1 MQNIKLMIAYDGS
14 RYYGWQRLGNT
25 DQTIQGKIENVLSK
39 MLNENIELIGSG
51 RTDGGV
57 HARGQVANFKTHT
70 NVTPQ
75 DIIQYCHQYL
85 PSDITVYGAQ
95 VVDDHFH
102 ARYHAKGKQYIYQ
115 IDNGMI
121 HDVFERKYRYH
132 IPQPLDIN
140 QMKKASS
147 YLIGEHDFRSFTNLK
162 SKKKSTVRTIS
173 KIDFIQRNTFLD
185 ISFEGNGFLYNMV
198 RIITGTLIEVGL
210 GKMLPE
216 DVKTILDKKERPL
229 AGPNIP
235 PHGLF
240 LQKVIY

>member
-25 DQTIQGKIENVLSK
+25 EQTIQGKIENVLSK
-39 MLNENIELIGSG
+39 MLKENIELIGSG

-57 HARGQVANFKTHT
+57 HARGQVANFKTS
-70 NVTPQ
+70 VAVSPQ
-75 DIIQYCHQYL
+75 DVIQYCHYYL
-85 PSDITVYGAQ
+85 PSDITVYDAKI
-95 VVDDHFH
+95 VDEKFH
-102 ARYHAKGKQYIYQ
+102 ARYNAKGKQYIYQ
-115 IDNGMI
+115 IDNGII
-121 HDVFERKYRYH
+121 HNVFERKYRYH
-132 IPQPLDIN
+132 VPQPLDIDK
-140 QMKKASS
+140 MKKASS

-162 SKKKSTVRTIS
+162 SKKKSTIRTIS
-173 KIDFIQRNTFLD
+173 KIDFIQNDTFID

-210 GKMLPE
+210 NNMLPE
-216 DVKTILDKKERPL
+216 DVKTILNKKERPL

-240 LQKVIY
+240 LQKVFY